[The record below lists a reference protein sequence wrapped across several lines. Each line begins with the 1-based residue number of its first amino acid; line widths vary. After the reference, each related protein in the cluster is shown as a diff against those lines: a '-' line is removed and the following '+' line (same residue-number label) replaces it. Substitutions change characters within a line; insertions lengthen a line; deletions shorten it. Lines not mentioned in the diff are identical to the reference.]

1 MWSILYAAV
10 VAAAAVGGYV
20 LTRNFVARRLRFVD
34 GVQSPWIPWAVAI
47 VVALVATPIALFLPL
62 VTKFTALVFAV
73 SAGLGTASGQ
83 RAIKGG
89 ETHYLR
95 RP

>member
-1 MWSILYAAV
+1 MLSILYAAV
-10 VAAAAVGGYV
+10 VAVAAIGGYV
-20 LTRNFVARRLRFVD
+20 LTKNFVARRLRFVD

-47 VVALVATPIALFLPL
+47 VVAVVAAPIAVFLPL
-62 VTKFTALVFAV
+62 VTKFTALVFAI

-83 RAIKGG
+83 RAIKEG
-89 ETHYLR
+89 ETRYLR

>member
-20 LTRNFVARRLRFVD
+20 MTKNFVARRLRFVD

-47 VVALVATPIALFLPL
+47 GAALIATPFAWFLPL

-73 SAGLGTASGQ
+73 GTGLGTASGQ
-83 RAIKGG
+83 RAIREG
-89 ETHYLR
+89 ETRYLR

>member
-1 MWSILYAAV
+1 MWSILYAAI

-20 LTRNFVARRLRFVD
+20 MTKNFVARRLRFVD
-34 GVQSPWIPWAVAI
+34 GVQSPWIPW
-47 VVALVATPIALFLPL
+47 VVALVVGVVATPIAVFLPL
-62 VTKFTALVFAV
+62 VTKFTALVFAI

-83 RAIKGG
+83 RAIKQG
-89 ETHYLR
+89 ETRYLR

>member
-1 MWSILYAAV
+1 MLGVLYAAIV
-10 VAAAAVGGYV
+10 AVAAIGGY
-20 LTRNFVARRLRFVD
+20 LMTKNFVARRLRFVD

-62 VTKFTALVFAV
+62 VTKFTAIVFAV
-73 SAGLGTASGQ
+73 SAGLGTFSGQ
-83 RAIKGG
+83 RAIKEG
-89 ETHYLR
+89 ETRYLR